1 MPGERGSTK
10 PVAGTVFF
18 ILLALADRA
27 RYGLDILEE
36 IDVHTAGAIRM
47 GPGTLYNAIGRML
60 DEGLIEEA
68 EAPDVTDPS
77 EVDPRRK
84 YYGITPQGRTVLEE
98 EASRL
103 AAVVDAARLKA
114 VLPQR

>member
-1 MPGERGSTK
+1 MAGDRGSTK
-10 PVAGTVFF
+10 PVAGTAFY

-27 RYGLDILEE
+27 RYGLDILKE

-47 GPGTLYNAIGRML
+47 GPGTLYNAVGRML
-60 DEGLIEEA
+60 DEGLIEET
-68 EAPDVTDPS
+68 ESPDVADPS
-77 EVDPRRK
+77 EADPRRK
-84 YYGITPQGRTVLEE
+84 YYGITAHGRAVLEE

-114 VLPQR
+114 VLPR